1 MGGCVY
7 GIKIAST
14 AKSHK
19 VLDLVAEA
27 VMVRFLAA
35 CSYGNIRFLLTIS
48 GVTEDREQDV
58 RVLVAYNVRKTP

>member
-35 CSYGNIRFLLTIS
+35 CSYGNIF
-48 GVTEDREQDV
+48 GVTKGLGAV
-58 RVLVAYNVRKTP
+58 GTMAS

>member
-14 AKSHK
+14 AKSLK

-35 CSYGNIRFLLTIS
+35 CSSYGNIF
-48 GVTEDREQDV
+48 GVTKGLGAV
-58 RVLVAYNVRKTP
+58 GTMAS